1 MDTVLEQQQWL
12 HEERER
18 VEDALMKERML
29 KKSNVSSEV
38 CGCKLRSLCQE
49 CLCIYCGLQDGCQQQ
64 YEMGSCLWSLI

>member
-1 MDTVLEQQQWL
+1 MDTVLEQQRRL

-38 CGCKLRSLCQE
+38 CGCKLRSLYQE
-49 CLCIYCGLQDGCQQQ
+49 CLCV
-64 YEMGSCLWSLI
+64 